1 MKVRKKTKFFNDYF
15 RLTQTIKK
23 GYQLLAKEYQDLKIR
38 LQKVESY
45 KNQQQLIEH
54 NKKVLKYFPQQQ

>member
-1 MKVRKKTKFFNDYF
+1 MKVRKKTKFFNDYLQ
-15 RLTQTIKK
+15 LTQTIKK

-45 KNQQQLIEH
+45 KNQKQLIEH

>member
-1 MKVRKKTKFFNDYF
+1 MKVRKKTKFFNDYLQ
-15 RLTQTIKK
+15 LTQTIKK

-54 NKKVLKYFPQQQ
+54 NKKATKYFPQQQ

>member
-1 MKVRKKTKFFNDYF
+1 MKVRKKTKFFNDYLQ
-15 RLTQTIKK
+15 LTQTIKK

>member
-1 MKVRKKTKFFNDYF
+1 MQ
-15 RLTQTIKK
+15 LIQTIKK
-23 GYQLLAKEYQDLKIR
+23 EYQLLAKEYENFKIR

-54 NKKVLKYFPQQQ
+54 NKKATKYFPQQQ

>member
-1 MKVRKKTKFFNDYF
+1 MQ
-15 RLTQTIKK
+15 LIQTIKK
-23 GYQLLAKEYQDLKIR
+23 EYQLLAKEYENLKIR

-54 NKKVLKYFPQQQ
+54 NKKATKYFPQQQ

>member
-1 MKVRKKTKFFNDYF
+1 MKVRKKTKFFNDYLQ
-15 RLTQTIKK
+15 LTQKKKK